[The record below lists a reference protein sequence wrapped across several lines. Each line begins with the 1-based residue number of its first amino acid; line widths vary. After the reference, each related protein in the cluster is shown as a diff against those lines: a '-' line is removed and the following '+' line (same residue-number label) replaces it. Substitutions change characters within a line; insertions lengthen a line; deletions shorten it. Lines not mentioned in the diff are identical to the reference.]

1 VPLKSEAKH
10 GCRKM
15 YEVQHFVEWLFSS
28 SSVREIARQHSF
40 VSFPEMPQ
48 LLAELRKMTCNGTL
62 VSEMK
67 FSSDAHSHMST
78 GKDGGMG
85 NYMESLTFA
94 GSSQQKSLQEALT
107 AQHFLEHGT

>member
-1 VPLKSEAKH
+1 
-10 GCRKM
+10 M
-15 YEVQHFVEWLFSS
+15 YEIQHFVEWLFSS
-28 SSVREIARQHSF
+28 PSVREIAREHSF

-67 FSSDAHSHMST
+67 FSSGAQSHMST
-78 GKDGGMG
+78 GMDGGMEH
-85 NYMESLTFA
+85 YIESITFA
-94 GSSQQKSLQEALT
+94 GSSSQESLQEALT